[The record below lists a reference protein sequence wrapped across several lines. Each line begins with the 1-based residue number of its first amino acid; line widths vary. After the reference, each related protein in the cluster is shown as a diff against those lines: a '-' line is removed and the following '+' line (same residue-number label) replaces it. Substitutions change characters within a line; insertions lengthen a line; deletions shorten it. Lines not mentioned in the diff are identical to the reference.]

1 MRQGVICMLIA
12 ALVLQLAGG
21 VVAGGAEP
29 LAMTTQE
36 TIRTVAVSG
45 VPTALM
51 RGARLPERMPSFH
64 TDAACH
70 LADSWQSWSG
80 MVWFSSPDGEHI
92 SKPLPAGTVT
102 EPLQEI
108 PDVDV
113 VIEGCFFSLYPFNK
127 FSCGHFNNF

>member
-51 RGARLPERMPSFH
+51 RGGQTPGAYAVVPYGRGLPSGGQ
-64 TDAACH
+64 
-70 LADSWQSWSG
+70 LAELVRHGVVLVSG
-80 MVWFSSPDGEHI
+80 R
-92 SKPLPAGTVT
+92 
-102 EPLQEI
+102 
-108 PDVDV
+108 
-113 VIEGCFFSLYPFNK
+113 
-127 FSCGHFNNF
+127 

>member
-45 VPTALM
+45 VATALM
-51 RGARLPERMPSFH
+51 RGARLPERMPFVPYGRGLPSGGQ
-64 TDAACH
+64 
-70 LADSWQSWSG
+70 LAELVRHGVVLVSG
-80 MVWFSSPDGEHI
+80 R
-92 SKPLPAGTVT
+92 
-102 EPLQEI
+102 
-108 PDVDV
+108 
-113 VIEGCFFSLYPFNK
+113 
-127 FSCGHFNNF
+127 

>member
-51 RGARLPERMPSFH
+51 RGQTPGAYAVVPYGRGLPSGGQ
-64 TDAACH
+64 
-70 LADSWQSWSG
+70 LAELVRHGVVLVSG
-80 MVWFSSPDGEHI
+80 R
-92 SKPLPAGTVT
+92 
-102 EPLQEI
+102 
-108 PDVDV
+108 
-113 VIEGCFFSLYPFNK
+113 
-127 FSCGHFNNF
+127 